1 MYITGKFCSQIETLR
16 EVWCVNMFFHKWQML
31 IRSMLETD
39 ADLSEESTGK
49 ENERPDK
56 EE

>member
-1 MYITGKFCSQIETLR
+1 MNITGKFCSQIETLR
-16 EVWCVNMFFHKWQML
+16 ELWCVNMFFHKWQML
-31 IRSMLETD
+31 MRNMLETD

-49 ENERPDK
+49 ENERPHK

>member
-1 MYITGKFCSQIETLR
+1 
-16 EVWCVNMFFHKWQML
+16 ML
-31 IRSMLETD
+31 MRSMLETD

>member
-1 MYITGKFCSQIETLR
+1 MYIAGKFCSQIETLR

-31 IRSMLETD
+31 MRNMLETD
-39 ADLSEESTGK
+39 ADVSEESTGK